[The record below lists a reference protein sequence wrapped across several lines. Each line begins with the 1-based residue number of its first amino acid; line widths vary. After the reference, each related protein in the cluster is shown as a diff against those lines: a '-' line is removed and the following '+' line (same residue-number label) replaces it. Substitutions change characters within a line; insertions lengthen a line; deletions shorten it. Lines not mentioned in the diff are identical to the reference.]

1 MTDTTTALT
10 LQHARACAQIR
21 QMTIAQEG
29 LNKQAYSTDWLAKG
43 ALPERNEDVW
53 DYPLAAGM
61 EIAEFLNSWG
71 YAWWS
76 SKEWP
81 RTAPD
86 DRQNCMTELVD
97 AWHFILSQAIIEED
111 GDVNRSSL
119 ALLQGYSTAVSR
131 GQGELSHRGVVN
143 TAKTLMTWLIDYS
156 ANSGFSVLPDLYHQF
171 FTLLLGAG
179 FSMDHFTT
187 RYNAKLQL
195 NIFRQLNGYKE
206 KPRTY
211 EKMWAPGVEDNEFLS
226 NFIDKSFDSSDKST
240 PSNGDVMRWI
250 AATYTAQT
258 GKVSITPPDTDD
270 TETEEL

>member
-1 MTDTTTALT
+1 
-10 LQHARACAQIR
+10 
-21 QMTIAQEG
+21 
-29 LNKQAYSTDWLAKG
+29 
-43 ALPERNEDVW
+43 
-53 DYPLAAGM
+53 
-61 EIAEFLNSWG
+61 
-71 YAWWS
+71 
-76 SKEWP
+76 
-81 RTAPD
+81 
-86 DRQNCMTELVD
+86 
-97 AWHFILSQAIIEED
+97 
-111 GDVNRSSL
+111 
-119 ALLQGYSTAVSR
+119 
-131 GQGELSHRGVVN
+131 VN